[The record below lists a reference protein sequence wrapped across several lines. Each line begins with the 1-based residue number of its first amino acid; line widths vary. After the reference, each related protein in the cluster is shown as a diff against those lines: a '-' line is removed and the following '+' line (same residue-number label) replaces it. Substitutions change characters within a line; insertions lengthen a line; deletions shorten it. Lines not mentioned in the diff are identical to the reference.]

1 MQGAIVLRQIHT
13 LLAGDA
19 EVFLVVNPYRPVMSA
34 APLVV
39 EMGRAL
45 EAAGHVRITALISV
59 PHLSEET
66 TTEVVRRGHEVVCAA
81 AALLGVPVR
90 WLAVREQLAR
100 TLAPGIEILPLRLYM
115 RPPWEEPGWAEVP
128 AAGTL

>member
-1 MQGAIVLRQIHT
+1 
-13 LLAGDA
+13 
-19 EVFLVVNPYRPVMSA
+19 MSA

-39 EMGRAL
+39 EMSRAL

-90 WLAVREQLAR
+90 WLAVREPLAR